1 MLTCRMFAGQS
12 CRSGTF
18 RIARGTATLGCAPFP
33 QPLLG
38 ASRLLP
44 LASSL
49 HPLAPHIAPL
59 NPAHKSFLLRTYEK
73 TPCNYSGMNTYETK
87 DLKFSRMNT
96 YRKTGG
102 VGGGA
107 VALLAA
113 LCRSFALCK
122 DITYLRSCSCALFW
136 KKYRGWGLCVLFLS
150 WPRHMLPI
158 AKFSIL
164 GDASRRRLV

>member
-102 VGGGA
+102 VGGGGRTPRHSLSLFCSLQGHN
-107 VALLAA
+107 LLAFMLLRTLLEKIPGVGT
-113 LCRSFALCK
+113 LCPVPQLA
-122 DITYLRSCSCALFW
+122 
-136 KKYRGWGLCVLFLS
+136 
-150 WPRHMLPI
+150 
-158 AKFSIL
+158 
-164 GDASRRRLV
+164 ASYAANRKV